1 VQQFQPFPDLS
12 GIGTIHFGGDSNY
25 NSLQTKLEKRTSHGL
40 TFLATAGTV
49 VIVAGISQAL
59 VTRIGPRPVMTIG
72 LALITMGAMAARHP
86 ILAAIYAG
94 ILVTS
99 WIALL
104 IFVPAESRHSAR
116 FG

>member
-1 VQQFQPFPDLS
+1 MIANLVVGLVALAIGHTDEIIVLS
-12 GIGTIHFGGDSNY
+12 VFGALTLYVIASA
-25 NSLQTKLEKRTSHGL
+25 SLIALRRREPE
-40 TFLATAGTV
+40 LARPYRAPLYPLAP
-49 VIVAGISQAL
+49 IVA
-59 VTRIGPRPVMTIG
+59 IG